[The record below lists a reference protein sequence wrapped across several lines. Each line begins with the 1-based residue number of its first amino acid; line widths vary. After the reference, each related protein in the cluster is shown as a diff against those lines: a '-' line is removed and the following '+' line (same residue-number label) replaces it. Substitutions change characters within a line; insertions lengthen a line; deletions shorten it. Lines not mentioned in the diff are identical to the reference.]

1 MNHWNVPLDLWAVPR
16 YSAAAVP
23 ALLIALLLL
32 LLAPPVRGEETSLP
46 PGERPVKV
54 YAGFFLVNLS
64 GVAERSETF
73 DADLY
78 LNFRWQDSRLAFN
91 GSEPKRFLEDAAVAQ
106 LAAMWWPQ
114 IEFVNTAEP
123 SITNRALEIRPDGTV
138 RYRLGMTSEFR
149 TNLDLRRF
157 PFDRQRLEVRIE
169 SFLWGDHEML
179 FVADETRIGFNPDN
193 TFEGLVV
200 ARAGAEI
207 RRSTVAGWGETF
219 SEFVALIDVERQA
232 AFYLWTVFAPVV
244 LIFLISCTVFVVP
257 NENFHDRVGISLAA
271 LLACIATQ
279 FAISFNLPQ
288 ISYLTVIDRVFLVT
302 YSCVALGVLI
312 STLQASYL
320 RADPARALRVDRVAG
335 LGLAGLYLALLVLCV
350 WW

>member
-1 MNHWNVPLDLWAVPR
+1 MNHR
-16 YSAAAVP
+16 GGSARLARRSGIERTAVP
-23 ALLIALLLL
+23 ALLVALLALLL
-32 LLAPPVRGEETSLP
+32 PPAVPGAETSLP

-64 GVAERSETF
+64 AVAERSETF

-78 LNFRWQDSRLAFN
+78 LNFRWQDSRLAFEE
-91 GSEPKRFLEDAAVAQ
+91 SEPKRFLEDAAVAQ
-106 LAAMWWPQ
+106 LAGMWWPQ
-114 IEFVNTAEP
+114 IEFVNTAGP
-123 SITNRALEIRPDGTV
+123 SITNRALEIRPDGSV
-138 RYRLGMTSEFR
+138 RYLIGMTSDFR
-149 TNLDLRRF
+149 ANLDLRRF
-157 PFDRQRLEVRIE
+157 PFDRQTLEVRIE
-169 SFLWGDHEML
+169 SFLWGEDDML
-179 FVADETRIGFNPDN
+179 FVPDETRIGFNPDN

-200 ARAGAEI
+200 TRARAEI
-207 RRSTVAGWGETF
+207 RRSAVAGWGDTF

-232 AFYLWTVFAPVV
+232 AFYLWTVFAPVT

-257 NENFHDRVGISLAA
+257 IDNFHDRVGISLAA

-279 FAISFNLPQ
+279 FAIGFNLPQ

-302 YSCVALGVLI
+302 YICVALGVLI

-320 RADPARALRVDRVAG
+320 RHAPARAGRVDRLAG